1 MIRILYRHRSGT
13 IVVDLPKEQLASAIR
28 DAQARLWID
37 MLNPSEEESKWL
49 FHDLFHFHPLAIDDA
64 IKETHVP
71 KLDDYS
77 SYLYLVFHT
86 VSMGDEKMDIHTYEL
101 DVFLGANYLITMH
114 EDERESIEKLWGR
127 ECHEQNGLARG
138 PAYLLYE
145 LLDRQVDRYIPLMD
159 RFEQQLEALG
169 DAIFEQNRTPA
180 AALLN
185 DILTAK
191 SSALRLHRILA
202 PQRQLLQRLARNDYA
217 VVPADA
223 RIYFNDTYDHL
234 VRLTDLAES
243 MRDLAGST
251 IDTHLALVNNRMNE
265 VIKVLTIISTIFIP
279 LSFVAGVYGMNFEFM
294 PELHWRIGYPLIW
307 LIFITIIAGMLS
319 MFRRRGWL

>member
-1 MIRILYRHRSGT
+1 MIRTLYRHRSGT
-13 IVVDLPKEQLASAIR
+13 IVVDLPKEQLPGVIR
-28 DAQARLWID
+28 DAQARVWID

-49 FHDLFHFHPLAIDDA
+49 FHEVFHFHPLAIDDA

-71 KLDDYS
+71 KLDDYG

-114 EDERESIEKLWGR
+114 EDERESINKLWNR
-127 ECHEQNGLARG
+127 ESHEQNGLARG
-138 PAYLLYE
+138 PAYLLYD
-145 LLDRQVDRYIPLMD
+145 LLNQQVDRYIPLMD
-159 RFEQQLEALG
+159 RFEHQLEGLG
-169 DAIFEQNRTPA
+169 DAIFVQNQISA
-180 AALLN
+180 NVLLN

-202 PQRQLLQRLARNDYA
+202 PQRQLLQRLSRNDYA
-217 VVPADA
+217 VIPADA

-243 MRDLAGST
+243 MHELAGST
-251 IDTHLALVNNRMNE
+251 IDTYLALVNNRMNE
-265 VIKVLTIISTIFIP
+265 VMKVLTIISTIFIP

-294 PELHWRIGYPLIW
+294 PELQWRIGYPLVW
-307 LIFITIIAGMLS
+307 LIFLAIIGGMLT